1 MFSLVRNIRQCF
13 NKQLYCYSSNNIVN
27 RNKHFYTKTHE
38 YINFIE
44 KDIVRIG
51 ITNYAKKTLGD
62 LVYIELSDID
72 LDLEKYEELA
82 TLESVKATGGMYAPA
97 NGTIISHNEEL
108 VNDIDKYNMVSS
120 EIDAWLIE
128 YKLDNEIDK
137 DLLLSKGEYDIFIT
151 KKE

>member
-1 MFSLVRNIRQCF
+1 M
-13 NKQLYCYSSNNIVN
+13 YCYSNNNIVN

-51 ITNYAKKTLGD
+51 ITNYAKKTLGN

-72 LDLEKYEELA
+72 IELEKYEELA

-108 VNDIDKYNMVSS
+108 VNDI
-120 EIDAWLIE
+120 
-128 YKLDNEIDK
+128 
-137 DLLLSKGEYDIFIT
+137 
-151 KKE
+151 

>member
-13 NKQLYCYSSNNIVN
+13 NKQLYCSSNNIIN
-27 RNKHFYTKTHE
+27 RNTHFYTKTHE
-38 YINFIE
+38 YIKFIE
-44 KDIVRIG
+44 KDVVRIG
-51 ITNYAKKTLGD
+51 ITNYAKKTLGN

-72 LDLEKYEELA
+72 LELEKYEELA

-97 NGTIISHNEEL
+97 NGTIISHNEEF
-108 VNDIDKYNMVSS
+108 VNDIEKYNIVSS
-120 EIDAWLIE
+120 EIDTWLIE